1 MWERYGFLK
10 MGGKPGRGFSFG
22 EPVED
27 TPIDLVVTQVLK
39 ISRKGRWDEPV
50 GYIIVR
56 PDTGSSFSGQSS
68 IER

>member
-1 MWERYGFLK
+1 MWEKEGFSK
-10 MGGKPGRGFSFG
+10 TGGKTGWDFSFG

-27 TPIDLVVTQVLK
+27 TPIDLVVTEVLT

-50 GYIIVR
+50 GYNIVR
-56 PDTGSSFSGQSS
+56 PDTSSSFSDQSS

>member
-1 MWERYGFLK
+1 MWEKEGFSK
-10 MGGKPGRGFSFG
+10 MGGKTGGDSSFG

-27 TPIDLVVTQVLK
+27 TPIDLVVTEILM

-50 GYIIVR
+50 GYNIVR
-56 PDTGSSFSGQSS
+56 PDTSTSFDDQSS

>member
-1 MWERYGFLK
+1 MWEKDGFPK
-10 MGGKPGRGFSFG
+10 IGGKTGGDVSFG

-27 TPIDLVVTQVLK
+27 TPIDLVVTEVLT

-50 GYIIVR
+50 EYIIVR
-56 PDTGSSFSGQSS
+56 PDTSSSFSGQSS